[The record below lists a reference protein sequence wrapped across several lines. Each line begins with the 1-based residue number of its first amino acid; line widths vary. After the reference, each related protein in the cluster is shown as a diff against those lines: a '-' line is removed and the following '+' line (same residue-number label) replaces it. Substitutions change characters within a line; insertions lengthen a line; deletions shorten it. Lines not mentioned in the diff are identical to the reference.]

1 MGMITAR
8 DVLPQ
13 LKKVRRSGRGWTA
26 LCPAHDDKK
35 PSLSIADGD
44 RGLMLH
50 CFTGCSVE
58 NVKRALG
65 VDTRQTW
72 PAPRRIVR
80 PAVRPAIEDKP
91 PDLETL
97 WSRWSRET
105 DPYHVDGFAM
115 SLGVSTDSLQA
126 IGCAWNGR
134 AWAFPM
140 KDATGKMIGIR
151 LRSESGDKWAV
162 RGSHQG
168 LFFSNSEQA
177 RTLFVVEGPT
187 DCAAGVTLGL
197 NTLGR
202 PACIGQEAM
211 ILSYVQRVRASR
223 VVIVSDNDEPGLRGA
238 AKLQAMLPV
247 MNCLWVPPAKD
258 IRQFVSLG
266 GDRDTLEASIK
277 DLVWTRPRAI
287 AA

>member
-1 MGMITAR
+1 MNAKWIRVTRKRRCEICQKGDWCTYSPDLGLVLCMRVESIRPSTNSMG
-8 DVLPQ
+8 
-13 LKKVRRSGRGWTA
+13 GWIHRVSDPRPSFT
-26 LCPAHDDKK
+26 PA
-35 PSLSIADGD
+35 I
-44 RGLMLH
+44 
-50 CFTGCSVE
+50 
-58 NVKRALG
+58 
-65 VDTRQTW
+65 
-72 PAPRRIVR
+72 
-80 PAVRPAIEDKP
+80 RPAIKDTP

-97 WSRWSRET
+97 WQRWMRQT
-105 DPYHVDGFAM
+105 DPHHLDGFAM
-115 SLGVSTDSLQA
+115 SLGVDTTSLTA

-140 KDATGKMIGIR
+140 KDANGKMIGIR

-168 LFFSNSEQA
+168 LFFSGEQA
-177 RTLFVVEGPT
+177 GQTLFIVEGPT
-187 DCAAGVTLGL
+187 DCAAGLTLGL

-211 ILSYVQRVRASR
+211 ILAYVRRVRASR
-223 VVIVSDNDEPGLRGA
+223 VVIVSDNDEPGLNGA
-238 AKLQAMLPV
+238 TKLQAMLPV
-247 MNCLWVPPAKD
+247 MSCLWIPPAKD

-266 GDRDTLEASIK
+266 GDRETLDASLK

>member
-1 MGMITAR
+1 MNAKWIRVSRKRKCEICEHPDWCTYSPDLGLVLCMRVESARPSTNSMGGWIHR
-8 DVLPQ
+8 VSDPRPSFIPQ
-13 LKKVRRSGRGWTA
+13 T
-26 LCPAHDDKK
+26 
-35 PSLSIADGD
+35 I
-44 RGLMLH
+44 
-50 CFTGCSVE
+50 
-58 NVKRALG
+58 
-65 VDTRQTW
+65 
-72 PAPRRIVR
+72 
-80 PAVRPAIEDKP
+80 RPAIQERP

-97 WSRWSRET
+97 WRRWSRDT
-105 DPYHVDGFAM
+105 NSYHVDGFAM
-115 SLGVSTDSLQA
+115 SLGVSTGSLQA

-140 KDATGKMIGIR
+140 KHASGKMIGIR

-168 LFFSNSEQA
+168 LFFSDVEPA

-187 DCAAGVTLGL
+187 DCAAALTLGL

-202 PACIGQEAM
+202 PACIGQEPE
-211 ILSYVQRVRASR
+211 ILSYVRRVRASR

-247 MNCLWVPPAKD
+247 MNCLWIPPAKD

-266 GDRDTLEASIK
+266 GDRETLEASLK
-277 DLVWTRPRAI
+277 DLVWSRPRAI